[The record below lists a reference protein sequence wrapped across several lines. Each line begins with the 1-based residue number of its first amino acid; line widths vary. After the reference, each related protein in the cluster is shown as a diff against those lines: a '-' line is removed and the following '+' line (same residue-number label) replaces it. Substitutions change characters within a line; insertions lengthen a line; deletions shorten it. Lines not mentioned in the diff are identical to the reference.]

1 MVEPLLNGALYTVL
15 ALLAGLIVMELVPT
29 SRGLE
34 NKVAPKVLLSV
45 IILVPVLF
53 FGYVLRLGVTYA
65 NFFSI
70 SFFDGIINALNDH
83 VLGTSFLIIGSI
95 AIVMVLLQLFLKPRQ
110 PLIASLLQLLL
121 LIGHIIA
128 VSLSSHSAS
137 LTETQGVI
145 SNAIHVTAMA
155 FWAGPLFVVSVY
167 GKHLID
173 QKKFHQWFSAVAVFC
188 LLLLGTSGIVMMG
201 EIAPEYVHSWMLT
214 YGQLLLIKHILIAP
228 LLIFGFR
235 HLVHLSGKGKPLS
248 ISERQRS
255 FRVESI
261 FVLLVFIVT
270 AWLTESEPP
279 HNVLRTLQF
288 EPMNPIVPFF
298 LSEPLID
305 NQLIAYSPSIWAI
318 LLLVASGLILLFAF
332 FAAWW
337 FKRTWITAA
346 TSVSFAGIFY
356 LALMTGSAPG
366 EIPVNLTLH
375 STIDEAIQVRYEEDE
390 LELLST
396 VELDEE
402 SIGVIY
408 AVNER
413 HLVAERLL
421 VEDDGY
427 RKYLDAEVEMENAF
441 MTGGDQFMDTF
452 MFLENDWVDQER
464 VSTYVSLG
472 FVGENVDRVELVFS
486 EETVDVPVENQVFL
500 NVLSVNQTFEEAH
513 QYRLYDQDGELVEEI
528 DKRQFVHE
536 GHAH

>member
-1 MVEPLLNGALYTVL
+1 MIEPFINGVLYTVL

-29 SRGLE
+29 SRGLKQ
-34 NKVAPKVLLSV
+34 KVPAKIVLGV
-45 IILVPVLF
+45 ILLVPVVYS
-53 FGYVLRLGVTYA
+53 GYVLQLGVTYA

-70 SFFDGIINALNDH
+70 PFFEGMLTALNDH

-95 AIVMVLLQLFLKPRQ
+95 TIVMVLLQLFLKSKF
-110 PLIASLLQLLL
+110 PLFTALIQLVLLL
-121 LIGHIIA
+121 GHIVA

-137 LTETQGVI
+137 LTDMQGVL

-155 FWAGPLFVVSVY
+155 FWTGPLFVVSVY
-167 GKHLID
+167 GKQLVND
-173 QKKFHQWFSAVAVFC
+173 KTFHQWFSAVAVFC

-214 YGQLLLIKHILIAP
+214 YGQLLLIKNILIAP
-228 LLIFGFR
+228 LLVFGFR
-235 HLVHLSGKGKPLS
+235 HLIHLSGKGKALTVA
-248 ISERQRS
+248 ERQRS
-255 FRVESI
+255 FRTESI

-270 AWLTESEPP
+270 AWLTETEPP

-298 LSEPLID
+298 LSETLIE
-305 NQLIAYSPSIWAI
+305 NQLITFAPSIGAI
-318 LLLVASGLILLFAF
+318 LLLVASGLLLLFAV

-337 FKRTWITAA
+337 FRRTWVTAA
-346 TSVSFAGIFY
+346 ASASFVVVFY
-356 LALMTGSAPG
+356 LALMSGSAPG
-366 EIPVNLTLH
+366 EIPVNLTVH
-375 STIDEAIQVRYEEDE
+375 DSVEEAIQVRYEEDE
-390 LELLST
+390 LELLAT
-396 VELDEE
+396 VELDED

-421 VEDDGY
+421 VEADGY

-441 MTGGDQFMDTF
+441 LTGGEQFMDTF
-452 MFLENDWVDQER
+452 MFLENDWVDQEKI
-464 VSTYVSLG
+464 STYVS
-472 FVGENVDRVELVFS
+472 VGVVPESIERVELVFS
-486 EETVDVPVENQVFL
+486 EETIDVPVTNGVFL
-500 NVLSVNQTFEEAH
+500 NVLSVNQTFAEEH
-513 QYRLYDQDGELVEEI
+513 QYRLYDQNENLVQEI